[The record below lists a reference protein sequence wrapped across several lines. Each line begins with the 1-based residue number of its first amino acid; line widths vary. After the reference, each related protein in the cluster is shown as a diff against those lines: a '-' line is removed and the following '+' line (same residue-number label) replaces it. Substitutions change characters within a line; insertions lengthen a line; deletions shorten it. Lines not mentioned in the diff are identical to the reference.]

1 MLTQA
6 TPAPRFVRR
15 TRLATHEY
23 RKNFRQLDEEIIAA
37 VTSPAADRVTPL
49 MSKIYLRLINA
60 PAQQYE
66 REGVLRFEGELRE
79 GQHVKAWSALCEL
92 LGVAS
97 ATANKA
103 LAWLHEQ
110 GIIGYYAGKNG
121 VGIRIFLNRAVSSI
135 GVRADAVGKKI
146 LPFAPASSLA
156 APASQNE
163 AAFKDSFAVLE
174 DLETDFDP
182 HAPKSGAETPQAEAT
197 TPTAV
202 RPDNTTAHR
211 QVEQG
216 TQQAP
221 TLNSINSKTL
231 DELAS
236 VLRQELEPAV
246 TNAAAR
252 AAQREHERTREW
264 LEQRGLPKAARVAQR
279 EAYNLLRQ
287 YGLVKGAPRSNVE
300 VGAARNPQTPRPDSS
315 PLRVEELEELASM
328 CLAMHEIHGQALLVT
343 LTALSSDAAN
353 SLSAEDAARVLK
365 MAEAMVESG
374 RQTS

>member
-1 MLTQA
+1 MPMRRLRQASFTGGLPMLTQA

-66 REGVLRFEGELRE
+66 REGVLRFERELRE

-156 APASQNE
+156 APAS
-163 AAFKDSFAVLE
+163 
-174 DLETDFDP
+174 
-182 HAPKSGAETPQAEAT
+182 
-197 TPTAV
+197 
-202 RPDNTTAHR
+202 
-211 QVEQG
+211 
-216 TQQAP
+216 
-221 TLNSINSKTL
+221 
-231 DELAS
+231 
-236 VLRQELEPAV
+236 
-246 TNAAAR
+246 
-252 AAQREHERTREW
+252 
-264 LEQRGLPKAARVAQR
+264 
-279 EAYNLLRQ
+279 
-287 YGLVKGAPRSNVE
+287 
-300 VGAARNPQTPRPDSS
+300 
-315 PLRVEELEELASM
+315 
-328 CLAMHEIHGQALLVT
+328 
-343 LTALSSDAAN
+343 
-353 SLSAEDAARVLK
+353 
-365 MAEAMVESG
+365 
-374 RQTS
+374 